1 MKNFESF
8 LAPQL
13 NEFVD
18 YRQHLGYSLLPMR
31 YSLLLFDRYVKD
43 KKIKAGGLS
52 PSFFIELRANLKIE
66 PKSVNGCLGS
76 IRAFF
81 DYMVRTGCYTQNP
94 LKDIPRLQEYS
105 FAPFIFSSEQ
115 TDQLIEATCKQIRKE
130 QRYYLKDFAEYIAI
144 LLIARCG
151 LRIKEP
157 VRLQRHHY
165 QHRERTIYI
174 EKTKFSK
181 DRLIS
186 VPRSVAVEIDNYLS
200 VRDAFMAEDQNPHLF
215 VTNRQKGLND
225 TRLRF
230 VFHRAVHDIG
240 IDRPRQVIGHTVF
253 GSPTPH
259 SLRHSFA
266 VNTLKRIKDRGDCP
280 QHALPVLA
288 VYLGHVS
295 YQQTA
300 TYLKFIDAGQR
311 QGLLDYV
318 SSRKEIYEA

>member
-8 LAPQL
+8 LAPKL
-13 NEFVD
+13 NEFIA

-31 YSLLLFDRYVKD
+31 YSLLFFDRYLKD
-43 KKIKAGGLS
+43 KKIKPGALS
-52 PSFFIELRANLKIE
+52 PSFFLELRGSLKIE
-66 PKSVNGCLGS
+66 PKSINDRLAS

-81 DYMVRTGCYTQNP
+81 DYMVRTGCYTENP
-94 LKDIPRLQEYS
+94 LKDIPRLPDYS
-105 FAPFIFSSEQ
+105 FAPFIFSSDQ
-115 TDQLIEATCKQIRKE
+115 TDLLIEAACNRIRKE
-130 QRYYLKDFAEYIAI
+130 QRYFLKDLAEYIAI
-144 LLIARCG
+144 LLVARCG

-157 VRLQRHHY
+157 IRLKRHHY
-165 QHRERTIYI
+165 RCRERTIYI

-181 DRLIS
+181 DRLIP
-186 VPRSVAVEIDNYLS
+186 VPKSVAVEIDNYLS
-200 VRDAFMAEDQNPHLF
+200 VRDTFMVEDQNPHLF
-215 VTNRQKGLND
+215 VTNLQKGLND
-225 TRLRF
+225 ARLRF

-266 VNTLKRIKDRGDCP
+266 VNTLKRIKERGDCP

-300 TYLKFIDAGQR
+300 TYLKFMNA
-311 QGLLDYV
+311 
-318 SSRKEIYEA
+318 